1 VTTDSHHGRADLG
14 IRLKELRTEAGLTGK
29 ELAVKLGWQ
38 QSKVSKLETGRQTA
52 TINDLKAWA
61 RATGQPDAIPELKG
75 RLHSLESTYRPWCR
89 QLAAGHRAAQDTH
102 GTQHAYARTIHA
114 FSTSVIPGILQ
125 TPDYAH
131 SILSRHAELHG
142 ATRDLDA
149 GVDARMRWQDNLY
162 TGRTQYHVLMWEAAL
177 HVRICSPE
185 VLVAQLDRLISAQ
198 GLRAVQLGIIPLAA
212 EVHLPPSHDF
222 YIFDEQR
229 VIADAW
235 HTEMWLNTAEE
246 ARLYRRIWDRLN
258 KAAVYRH
265 DAHKLLMRA
274 RVTVELG

>member
-1 VTTDSHHGRADLG
+1 MTTDSHRGRADLG
-14 IRLKELRTEAGLTGK
+14 IRLKQLRTEAGLNGK
-29 ELAVKLGWQ
+29 ELATRLGWQ
-38 QSKVSKLETGRQTA
+38 QPKISKLETGKQTPTLA
-52 TINDLKAWA
+52 DLEAWA
-61 RATGQPDAIPELKG
+61 KGTGQPDAIPELRG
-75 RLHSLESTYRPWCR
+75 RLHGLESTYRPWDR
-89 QLAAGHRAAQDTH
+89 QLTAGWRAVQDIH
-102 GTQHAYARTIHA
+102 SAMHAHARLIHA
-114 FSTSVIPGILQ
+114 FNASTIPSILQ

-131 SILSRHAELHG
+131 SVFRQHAELHG
-142 ATRDLDA
+142 VTRDLDA